1 MKLVFAIVN
10 NEDGNLVMRE
20 LNKAGFSVTK
30 MASTG
35 GFLRAGNT
43 TLLVGTEEEEVQHA
57 VDIIA
62 KHSMK
67 RKQITFTPEPFIGAA
82 GNDYAAYPE
91 EIEVGG
97 ATIFVVDVERFEKV

>member
-1 MKLVFAIVN
+1 MKLLLAIVN

-43 TLLVGTEEEEVQHA
+43 TLLVGTEEEEVQKA

-67 RKQITFTPEPFIGAA
+67 RMQVMFTPEPFIGAL
-82 GNDYAAYPE
+82 GNDLSSFPE
-91 EIEVGG
+91 EIETGG
-97 ATIFVVDVERFEKV
+97 ATIFVVDVERFEKI

>member
-43 TLLVGTEEEEVQHA
+43 TLLVGTEEEDVQKA
-57 VDIIA
+57 VDLIA

-67 RKQITFTPEPFIGAA
+67 RKQIMFTPRAVYRCCFRRLCLLPRGDRNRRRNHFCCGCGA
-82 GNDYAAYPE
+82 
-91 EIEVGG
+91 
-97 ATIFVVDVERFEKV
+97 F

>member
-43 TLLVGTEEEEVQHA
+43 TLLVGLEEEDVQKA
-57 VDIIA
+57 VDLIS
-62 KHSMK
+62 KHSMT
-67 RKQITFTPEPFIGAA
+67 RKQIMFTPEPIIGAV
-82 GNDYAAYPE
+82 GNYAAYPK
-91 EIEVGG
+91 EIETGG

>member
-10 NEDGNLVMRE
+10 NEDGNIVMRE

-43 TLLVGTEEEEVQHA
+43 TLLVGTQEDEVET
-57 VDIIA
+57 VIDVIR

-67 RKQITFTPEPFIGAA
+67 RKQIVFTPEPFVNAVS
-82 GNDYAAYPE
+82 DYSAYPE
-91 EIEVGG
+91 EIETGG
-97 ATIFVVDVERFEKV
+97 ATIFVVDVEQFEKV